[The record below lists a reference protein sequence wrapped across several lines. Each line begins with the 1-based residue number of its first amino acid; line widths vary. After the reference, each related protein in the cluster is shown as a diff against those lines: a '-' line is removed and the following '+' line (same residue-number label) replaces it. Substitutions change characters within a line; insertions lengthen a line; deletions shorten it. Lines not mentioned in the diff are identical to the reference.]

1 MEMIL
6 SDLKVIITSDL
17 ATVRL
22 EFLLKIFLCEKICIY
37 VQPCTARKSIF
48 GSVHVMVQ
56 RIPIEELVSGANVR
70 E

>member
-22 EFLLKIFLCEKICIY
+22 EFLLKIFLCEKICW
-37 VQPCTARKSIF
+37 PFA
-48 GSVHVMVQ
+48 
-56 RIPIEELVSGANVR
+56 VR
-70 E
+70 MGCYASMLYLCSALHR